1 MPTLVFQM
9 HLDFYFE
16 VQGGGDVGILLCIS
30 IKADFVP
37 QKLAKNRGWL
47 INSLKRKWIL
57 FFRHLPKAVRT
68 PPKSGC
74 FDSQYCRERKNRKT
88 GKEGDFC

>member
-1 MPTLVFQM
+1 MPAQCDVRCIRNDVRKEMTQKSIA
-9 HLDFYFE
+9 HLAVLFP
-16 VQGGGDVGILLCIS
+16 GRSLT
-30 IKADFVP
+30 KAQVD
-37 QKLAKNRGWL
+37 
-47 INSLKRKWIL
+47 L

-68 PPKSGC
+68 PPKSGS